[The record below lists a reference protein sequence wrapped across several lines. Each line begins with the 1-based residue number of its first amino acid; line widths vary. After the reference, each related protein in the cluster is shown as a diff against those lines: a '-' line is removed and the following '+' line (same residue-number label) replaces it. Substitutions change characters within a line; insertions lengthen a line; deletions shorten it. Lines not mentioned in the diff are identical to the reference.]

1 MEKGRL
7 MELLELNL
15 KAVDTE
21 LPRSFIE
28 VMMDSQVPRPEF
40 WFAWYQN
47 KPIHLGEEFVIM
59 LTATK
64 VTLKHGSEMSL
75 MDLIEA
81 IIAHPEDVE
90 INFK

>member
-1 MEKGRL
+1 ML
-7 MELLELNL
+7 ELLGLNL
-15 KAVDTE
+15 KEVDTE

-75 MDLIEA
+75 MDLIET
-81 IIAHPEDVE
+81 IIAHPEEVK
-90 INFK
+90 ITIK

>member
-1 MEKGRL
+1 MNKGRL
-7 MELLELNL
+7 MELLGLNL
-15 KAVDTE
+15 KTVDTE

-28 VMMDSQVPRPEF
+28 VMLDSQVSNPER
-40 WFAWYQN
+40 WFAWYQD
-47 KPIHLGEEFVIM
+47 KPIHLGEELYCM
-59 LTATK
+59 LNATK